1 MASQEFTTVDC
12 TKNMSSSGKS
22 MQDETVIFLNL
33 DKLVHISSSR
43 LFMLEQNIS
52 AYLANLLQLKPNQV
66 NAAIKLLD
74 EGNTIPFIARYRK
87 EATGEMKDE
96 QLRDLADKLTYTRN
110 LIKRQNEIKNSI
122 EEQGKMTPE
131 LSFAID
137 NVEKLQELEDI
148 YLPYK
153 QKKRTRAMIAKEKGL
168 EPLANIILAQQI
180 NTEKLKEIAKDYLN
194 EEISSIDEA
203 ISGALDIIAEIIS
216 DNADIRAKLRKHLWQ
231 IATLNI
237 TRNAEK
243 DSEEA
248 FLMYDN
254 YTEPIRQ
261 LPSHRILAINRG
273 ENKDILK
280 VKLVSD
286 VEKDIHIISKFIIK
300 ANSTLTDIILTA
312 ITDAYKRLI
321 FPALEREIR
330 NLLTENAEKQA
341 IHVFG
346 SNLKQ
351 LLLQAPLAGHTV
363 MGLDPGYRTGCKLAI
378 VDATGQ
384 VLDHG
389 VLYITMSEEK
399 KSASATKVLHYI
411 QKYNVD
417 LISIGNGTASYETE
431 EFVANLIH
439 ENHLNIHYLITNE
452 AGASVYSAS
461 KLAIEEL
468 PDYDVTIRGAI
479 SIARRI
485 QDPLAEL
492 VKIEP
497 KAIGVGQYQH
507 DVNQKELANTLDA
520 VIESAVNHVG
530 VELNTASAALL
541 KHIAGI
547 NATIAKNIIKY
558 REENGVFSSRKELL
572 KVSRLG
578 PAAFTQCA
586 GFLRISGAKSPL
598 DNTPVHPESYSLAE
612 KILAELGFSLKDLA
626 DKNQLEI
633 LKAKVKLV
641 QIEQLAQKLN
651 AGIPT
656 VKDILDALVKPGRDP
671 REDLPAPL
679 TRQNIIKL
687 EDIKVGT
694 IMRGTVRNI
703 TDFGVFVDIGIKTAG
718 LIHISELST
727 KRIKHPLDV
736 VSVGDNLDVL
746 VISVDAKRN
755 RIGLS
760 LKQVAK
766 EKAHVIA

>member
-1 MASQEFTTVDC
+1 
-12 TKNMSSSGKS
+12 
-22 MQDETVIFLNL
+22 
-33 DKLVHISSSR
+33 
-43 LFMLEQNIS
+43 MLEQNIT
-52 AYLANLLQLKPNQV
+52 AYLANLLKLKTSQI
-66 NAAIKLLD
+66 NAAIKLID

-87 EATGEMKDE
+87 EATGDMKDE
-96 QLRDLADKLTYTRN
+96 QLRDLNDKLIYVRN

-131 LSFAID
+131 LSLAID
-137 NVEKLQELEDI
+137 KVEKLQELEDI

-168 EPLANIILAQQI
+168 EPLAQFILKQEDSS
-180 NTEKLKEIAKDYLN
+180 EKLEDIALKYLN
-194 EEISSIDEA
+194 DEVTSSDEA
-203 ISGALDIIAEIIS
+203 LAGASDIIAETIS
-216 DNADIRAKLRKHLWQ
+216 DSADIRAKLRQHLWQ
-231 IATLNI
+231 TSSLSI
-237 TRNAEK
+237 TRDKEA
-243 DSEEA
+243 DSDEA
-248 FLMYDN
+248 FLMYED
-254 YTEPIRQ
+254 YTEPIKH

-273 ENKDILK
+273 ESKDILK
-280 VKLVSD
+280 VKLISD
-286 VEKDIHIISKFIIK
+286 IDKDISIITKFILK
-300 ANSTLTDIILTA
+300 QNSPYKEFLTNAII
-312 ITDAYKRLI
+312 DAYKRLI

-330 NLLTENAEKQA
+330 NQLTETAQTQA
-341 IHVFG
+341 IHVFA

-351 LLLQAPLAGHTV
+351 LLLQAPLAGYTV
-363 MGLDPGYRTGCKLAI
+363 MGLDPGYRTGCKMAI

-389 VLYITMSEEK
+389 VLYITMNDDAK
-399 KSASATKVLHYI
+399 AKSAQKLLDYI
-411 QKYNVD
+411 QKYQVN

-431 EFVANLIH
+431 EFVANLINEH
-439 ENHLNIHYLITNE
+439 KLPVHYLITNE

-461 KLAIEEL
+461 KLAVEEL
-468 PDYDVTIRGAI
+468 PEYDVTIRGAI

-520 VIESAVNHVG
+520 VIEAAVNHVG

-547 NATIAKNIIKY
+547 NATVAKNIIKY
-558 REENGVFSSRKELL
+558 RDEHGIFASRKELL

-578 PAAFTQCA
+578 PTAYTQCA
-586 GFLRISGAKSPL
+586 GFLRINGATCPL
-598 DNTPVHPESYSLAE
+598 DNTPVHPESYPLAE
-612 KILAELGFSLKDLA
+612 QILAELGFSLEDLA
-626 DKNQLEI
+626 DKNKLDL
-633 LKAKVKLV
+633 LKAKIKLV
-641 QIEQLAQKLN
+641 DIDILATKLN
-651 AGIPT
+651 AGVFT
-656 VKDILDALVKPGRDP
+656 VKDILDALTKPGRDP

-718 LIHISELST
+718 LIHISELSN
-727 KRIKHPLDV
+727 KHVKHPLDV
-736 VSVGDNLDVL
+736 VSVGDILNVL

-760 LKQVAK
+760 LKQVTK
-766 EKAHVIA
+766 ENNNVLA

>member
-1 MASQEFTTVDC
+1 
-12 TKNMSSSGKS
+12 
-22 MQDETVIFLNL
+22 
-33 DKLVHISSSR
+33 
-43 LFMLEQNIS
+43 MLEQNIT
-52 AYLANLLQLKPNQV
+52 AYLANLLKLKTSQI
-66 NAAIKLLD
+66 NAAIKLID

-87 EATGEMKDE
+87 EATGDMKDE
-96 QLRDLADKLTYTRN
+96 QLRDLNNKLIYVRN

-131 LSFAID
+131 LSLAID
-137 NVEKLQELEDI
+137 KVEKLQELEDI

-168 EPLANIILAQQI
+168 EPLAQFILKQEDSS
-180 NTEKLKEIAKDYLN
+180 EKLEDIALKYLN
-194 EEISSIDEA
+194 DEVTSSDEA
-203 ISGALDIIAEIIS
+203 LAGASDIIAETIS
-216 DNADIRAKLRKHLWQ
+216 DSADIRAKLRQHLWQ
-231 IATLNI
+231 TSSLNI
-237 TRNAEK
+237 TRDKEA
-243 DSEEA
+243 DSDEA
-248 FLMYDN
+248 FLMYED
-254 YTEPIRQ
+254 YTEPIKH

-273 ENKDILK
+273 ESKDILK
-280 VKLVSD
+280 VKLISD
-286 VEKDIHIISKFIIK
+286 IDKDIAIITKFILK
-300 ANSTLTDIILTA
+300 QNSPYKEFLTNAII
-312 ITDAYKRLI
+312 DAYKRLI

-330 NLLTENAEKQA
+330 NQLTETAQTQA
-341 IHVFG
+341 IHVFA

-351 LLLQAPLAGHTV
+351 LLLQAPLAGYTV
-363 MGLDPGYRTGCKLAI
+363 MGLDPGYRTGCKMAI

-389 VLYITMSEEK
+389 VLYITMSDDAK
-399 KSASATKVLHYI
+399 AKSAQKLLDYI
-411 QKYNVD
+411 QKYKVN

-431 EFVANLIH
+431 EFVANLINEH
-439 ENHLNIHYLITNE
+439 KLPVHYLITNE

-461 KLAIEEL
+461 KLAVEEL
-468 PDYDVTIRGAI
+468 PEYDVTIRGAI

-520 VIESAVNHVG
+520 VIEAAVNHVG

-547 NATIAKNIIKY
+547 NATVAKNIIKY
-558 REENGVFSSRKELL
+558 RDEHGIFASRKELL

-578 PAAFTQCA
+578 PTAYTQCA
-586 GFLRISGAKSPL
+586 GFLRINGATCPL
-598 DNTPVHPESYSLAE
+598 DNTPVHPESYPLAE
-612 KILAELGFSLKDLA
+612 QILAELGFSLEDLA
-626 DKNQLEI
+626 DKNKLDL
-633 LKAKVKLV
+633 LKSKIKLV
-641 QIEQLAQKLN
+641 DIDKLATKLN
-651 AGIPT
+651 AGVFT
-656 VKDILDALVKPGRDP
+656 VKDILDALTKPGRDP

-718 LIHISELST
+718 LIHISELSN
-727 KRIKHPLDV
+727 KHVKHPLDV
-736 VSVGDNLDVL
+736 VSVGDILNVL

-760 LKQVAK
+760 LKQVTK
-766 EKAHVIA
+766 ENNNVLA

>member
-1 MASQEFTTVDC
+1 
-12 TKNMSSSGKS
+12 
-22 MQDETVIFLNL
+22 
-33 DKLVHISSSR
+33 
-43 LFMLEQNIS
+43 MLEQNIT
-52 AYLANLLQLKPNQV
+52 AYLANLLKLKTSQI
-66 NAAIKLLD
+66 NAAIKLID

-87 EATGEMKDE
+87 EATGDMKDE
-96 QLRDLADKLTYTRN
+96 QLRDLNDKLIYVRN

-131 LSFAID
+131 LSLAID
-137 NVEKLQELEDI
+137 KVEKLQELEDI

-153 QKKRTRAMIAKEKGL
+153 QKKRTHAMIAKEKGL
-168 EPLANIILAQQI
+168 EPLAQFILKQEDSS
-180 NTEKLKEIAKDYLN
+180 EKLEDIALKYLN
-194 EEISSIDEA
+194 DEVTSSDEA
-203 ISGALDIIAEIIS
+203 LAGASDIIAETIS
-216 DNADIRAKLRKHLWQ
+216 DSADIRAKLRQHLWQ
-231 IATLNI
+231 TSSLSI
-237 TRNAEK
+237 TRDKEA
-243 DSEEA
+243 DSDEA
-248 FLMYDN
+248 FLMYED
-254 YTEPIRQ
+254 YTEPIKH

-273 ENKDILK
+273 ESKDILK
-280 VKLVSD
+280 VKLISD
-286 VEKDIHIISKFIIK
+286 IDKDIAIITKFILK
-300 ANSTLTDIILTA
+300 QNSPYKEFLTNAII
-312 ITDAYKRLI
+312 DAYKRLI

-330 NLLTENAEKQA
+330 NQLTETAQTQA
-341 IHVFG
+341 IHVFA

-351 LLLQAPLAGHTV
+351 LLLQAPLAGYTV
-363 MGLDPGYRTGCKLAI
+363 MGLDPGYRTGCKMAI

-389 VLYITMSEEK
+389 VLYITMSDDAK
-399 KSASATKVLHYI
+399 AKSAQKLLYYI
-411 QKYNVD
+411 QKYQVN

-431 EFVANLIH
+431 EFVANLINEH
-439 ENHLNIHYLITNE
+439 KLPVHYLITNE

-461 KLAIEEL
+461 KLAVEEL
-468 PDYDVTIRGAI
+468 PEYDVTIRGAI

-520 VIESAVNHVG
+520 VIEAAVNHVG

-547 NATIAKNIIKY
+547 NATVAKNIIKY
-558 REENGVFSSRKELL
+558 RDEHGIFTSRKELL

-578 PAAFTQCA
+578 PTAYTQCA
-586 GFLRISGAKSPL
+586 GFLRINGATCPL
-598 DNTPVHPESYSLAE
+598 DNTPVHPESYPLAE
-612 KILAELGFSLKDLA
+612 QILAELGFSLEDLT
-626 DKNQLEI
+626 DKNKLDL
-633 LKAKVKLV
+633 LKAKIKLV
-641 QIEQLAQKLN
+641 DIDKLATKLN
-651 AGIPT
+651 AGVFT
-656 VKDILDALVKPGRDP
+656 VKDILDALTKPGRDP

-718 LIHISELST
+718 LIHISELSN
-727 KRIKHPLDV
+727 KHVKHPLDV
-736 VSVGDNLDVL
+736 VSVGDILNVL

-760 LKQVAK
+760 LKQVTK
-766 EKAHVIA
+766 ENNNVLA

>member
-1 MASQEFTTVDC
+1 
-12 TKNMSSSGKS
+12 
-22 MQDETVIFLNL
+22 
-33 DKLVHISSSR
+33 
-43 LFMLEQNIS
+43 MLEQNIT
-52 AYLANLLQLKPNQV
+52 AYLANLLKLKTSQI
-66 NAAIKLLD
+66 NAAIKLID

-87 EATGEMKDE
+87 EATGDMKDE
-96 QLRDLADKLTYTRN
+96 QLRDLNDKLIYVRN
-110 LIKRQNEIKNSI
+110 LIKRQNEIKNNI

-131 LSFAID
+131 LSLAID
-137 NVEKLQELEDI
+137 KVEKLQELEDI

-168 EPLANIILAQQI
+168 EPLAQFILKQEDSS
-180 NTEKLKEIAKDYLN
+180 EKLEDIALKYLN
-194 EEISSIDEA
+194 DEVTSSDEA
-203 ISGALDIIAEIIS
+203 LAGASDIIAETIS
-216 DNADIRAKLRKHLWQ
+216 DSADIRAKLRQHLWQ
-231 IATLNI
+231 TSSLSI
-237 TRNAEK
+237 TRDKEA
-243 DSEEA
+243 DSDEA
-248 FLMYDN
+248 FLMYED
-254 YTEPIRQ
+254 YTEPIKH

-273 ENKDILK
+273 ESKDILK
-280 VKLVSD
+280 VKLISD
-286 VEKDIHIISKFIIK
+286 IDKDIAIITKFILK
-300 ANSTLTDIILTA
+300 QNSPYKEFLTNAII
-312 ITDAYKRLI
+312 DAYKRLI

-330 NLLTENAEKQA
+330 NQLTETAQTQA
-341 IHVFG
+341 IHVFA

-351 LLLQAPLAGHTV
+351 LLLQAPLAGYTV
-363 MGLDPGYRTGCKLAI
+363 MGLDPGYRTGCKMAI

-389 VLYITMSEEK
+389 VLYITMSDYTK
-399 KSASATKVLHYI
+399 AKSAQKLLDYI
-411 QKYNVD
+411 QKYQVN

-431 EFVANLIH
+431 EFVANLINEH
-439 ENHLNIHYLITNE
+439 KLPVHYLITNE

-461 KLAIEEL
+461 KLAVEEL
-468 PDYDVTIRGAI
+468 PEYDVTIRGAI

-520 VIESAVNHVG
+520 VIEAAVNHVG

-547 NATIAKNIIKY
+547 NATVAKNIIKY
-558 REENGVFSSRKELL
+558 RDEHGIFASRKELL

-578 PAAFTQCA
+578 PTAYTQCA
-586 GFLRISGAKSPL
+586 GFLRINGATCPL
-598 DNTPVHPESYSLAE
+598 DNTPVHPESYPLAE
-612 KILAELGFSLKDLA
+612 QILAELGFSLEDLA
-626 DKNQLEI
+626 DKNKLDL
-633 LKAKVKLV
+633 LKAKIKL
-641 QIEQLAQKLN
+641 IDIDKLATKLN
-651 AGIPT
+651 AGVFT
-656 VKDILDALVKPGRDP
+656 VKDILDALTKPGRDP

-718 LIHISELST
+718 LIHISELSN
-727 KRIKHPLDV
+727 KHVKHPLDV
-736 VSVGDNLDVL
+736 VSVGDILNVL

-760 LKQVAK
+760 LKQVTK
-766 EKAHVIA
+766 ENNNVLA

>member
-1 MASQEFTTVDC
+1 
-12 TKNMSSSGKS
+12 
-22 MQDETVIFLNL
+22 
-33 DKLVHISSSR
+33 
-43 LFMLEQNIS
+43 MLEQNIT
-52 AYLANLLQLKPNQV
+52 AYLANLLKLKTSQI
-66 NAAIKLLD
+66 NAAIKLID

-87 EATGEMKDE
+87 EATGDMKDE
-96 QLRDLADKLTYTRN
+96 QLRDLNDKLIYVRN

-131 LSFAID
+131 LSLAID
-137 NVEKLQELEDI
+137 KVEKLQELEDI

-153 QKKRTRAMIAKEKGL
+153 QKKRTRAMIAKKKGL
-168 EPLANIILAQQI
+168 EPLAQFILKQED
-180 NTEKLKEIAKDYLN
+180 NSEKLEDIALKYLN
-194 EEISSIDEA
+194 DEVTSSDEA
-203 ISGALDIIAEIIS
+203 LAGASDIIAETIS
-216 DNADIRAKLRKHLWQ
+216 DSADIRAKLRQHLWQ
-231 IATLNI
+231 TSSLSI
-237 TRNAEK
+237 TRDKEA
-243 DSEEA
+243 DSDEA
-248 FLMYDN
+248 FLMYED
-254 YTEPIRQ
+254 YTEPIKH

-273 ENKDILK
+273 ESKDILK
-280 VKLVSD
+280 VKLISD
-286 VEKDIHIISKFIIK
+286 IDKDIAIITKFILK
-300 ANSTLTDIILTA
+300 QNSPYKEFLTNAII
-312 ITDAYKRLI
+312 DAYKRLI

-330 NLLTENAEKQA
+330 NQLTETAQTQA
-341 IHVFG
+341 IHVFA

-351 LLLQAPLAGHTV
+351 LLLQAPLAGYTV
-363 MGLDPGYRTGCKLAI
+363 MGLDPGYRTGCKMAI

-389 VLYITMSEEK
+389 VLYITMSDDAK
-399 KSASATKVLHYI
+399 AKSAQKLLDYI
-411 QKYNVD
+411 QKYQVN

-431 EFVANLIH
+431 EFVANLINEH
-439 ENHLNIHYLITNE
+439 KLPVHYLITNE

-461 KLAIEEL
+461 KLAVEEL
-468 PDYDVTIRGAI
+468 PEYDVTIRGAI

-520 VIESAVNHVG
+520 VIEAAVNHVG

-547 NATIAKNIIKY
+547 NATVAKNIIKY
-558 REENGVFSSRKELL
+558 RDEHGIFASRKELL

-578 PAAFTQCA
+578 PTAYTQCA
-586 GFLRISGAKSPL
+586 GFLRINGATCPL
-598 DNTPVHPESYSLAE
+598 DNTPVHPESYPLAE
-612 KILAELGFSLKDLA
+612 QILAELGFSLEDLA
-626 DKNQLEI
+626 DKNKLDL
-633 LKAKVKLV
+633 LKSKIKLV
-641 QIEQLAQKLN
+641 DIDKLATKLN
-651 AGIPT
+651 AGVFT
-656 VKDILDALVKPGRDP
+656 VKDILDALTKPGRDP

-718 LIHISELST
+718 LIHISELSN
-727 KRIKHPLDV
+727 KHVKHPLDV
-736 VSVGDNLDVL
+736 VSVGDILNVL

-760 LKQVAK
+760 LKQVTK
-766 EKAHVIA
+766 ENNNVLA

>member
-1 MASQEFTTVDC
+1 
-12 TKNMSSSGKS
+12 
-22 MQDETVIFLNL
+22 
-33 DKLVHISSSR
+33 
-43 LFMLEQNIS
+43 MLEQNIT
-52 AYLANLLQLKPNQV
+52 AYLANLLKLKTSQI
-66 NAAIKLLD
+66 NAAIKLID

-87 EATGEMKDE
+87 EATGDMKDE
-96 QLRDLADKLTYTRN
+96 QLRDLNDKLIYVRN

-131 LSFAID
+131 LSLAID
-137 NVEKLQELEDI
+137 KVEKLQELEDI

-168 EPLANIILAQQI
+168 EPLAQFILKQEDSS
-180 NTEKLKEIAKDYLN
+180 EKLEDITLKYLN
-194 EEISSIDEA
+194 DEVTSSDEA
-203 ISGALDIIAEIIS
+203 LAGASDIIAETIS
-216 DNADIRAKLRKHLWQ
+216 DSADIRAKLRQHLWQ
-231 IATLNI
+231 TSSLSI
-237 TRNAEK
+237 TRDKEA
-243 DSEEA
+243 DSDEA
-248 FLMYDN
+248 FLMYED
-254 YTEPIRQ
+254 YTEPIKH

-273 ENKDILK
+273 ESKDILK
-280 VKLVSD
+280 VKLISD
-286 VEKDIHIISKFIIK
+286 IDKDIAIITKFILK
-300 ANSTLTDIILTA
+300 QNNPYKEFLTNAII
-312 ITDAYKRLI
+312 DAYKRLI

-330 NLLTENAEKQA
+330 NQLTETAQTQA
-341 IHVFG
+341 IHVFA

-351 LLLQAPLAGHTV
+351 LLLQAPLAGYTV
-363 MGLDPGYRTGCKLAI
+363 MGLDPGYRTGCKMAI

-389 VLYITMSEEK
+389 VLYITMSDDAK
-399 KSASATKVLHYI
+399 AKSAQKLLDYI
-411 QKYNVD
+411 QKYQVN

-431 EFVANLIH
+431 EFVANLINEH
-439 ENHLNIHYLITNE
+439 KLPVHYLITNE

-461 KLAIEEL
+461 KLAVEEL
-468 PDYDVTIRGAI
+468 PEYDVTIRGAI

-520 VIESAVNHVG
+520 VIEAAVNHVG

-547 NATIAKNIIKY
+547 NATVAKNIIKY
-558 REENGVFSSRKELL
+558 RDEHGIFASRKELL

-578 PAAFTQCA
+578 PTAYTQCA
-586 GFLRISGAKSPL
+586 GFLRINGATCPL
-598 DNTPVHPESYSLAE
+598 DNTPVHPESYPLAE
-612 KILAELGFSLKDLA
+612 QILAELGFSLEDLA
-626 DKNQLEI
+626 DKNKLDL
-633 LKAKVKLV
+633 LKAKIKLV
-641 QIEQLAQKLN
+641 DIDKLATKLN
-651 AGIPT
+651 AGVFT
-656 VKDILDALVKPGRDP
+656 VKDILDALTKPGRDP

-718 LIHISELST
+718 LIHISELSN
-727 KRIKHPLDV
+727 KHVKHPLDV
-736 VSVGDNLDVL
+736 VSVGDILNVL

-760 LKQVAK
+760 LKQVTK
-766 EKAHVIA
+766 ENNNVLA

>member
-1 MASQEFTTVDC
+1 
-12 TKNMSSSGKS
+12 
-22 MQDETVIFLNL
+22 
-33 DKLVHISSSR
+33 
-43 LFMLEQNIS
+43 MLEQNIT
-52 AYLANLLQLKPNQV
+52 AYLANLLKLKTSQI
-66 NAAIKLLD
+66 NAAIKLID

-87 EATGEMKDE
+87 EATGDMKDE
-96 QLRDLADKLTYTRN
+96 YLRDLNDKLIYVRN

-131 LSFAID
+131 LSLAID
-137 NVEKLQELEDI
+137 KVEKLQELEDI

-168 EPLANIILAQQI
+168 EPLAQFILKQEDSS
-180 NTEKLKEIAKDYLN
+180 EKLEDIALKYLN
-194 EEISSIDEA
+194 DEVTSSDEA
-203 ISGALDIIAEIIS
+203 LAGASDIIAETIS
-216 DNADIRAKLRKHLWQ
+216 DSADIRAKLRQHLWQ
-231 IATLNI
+231 TSSLSI
-237 TRNAEK
+237 TRDKEA
-243 DSEEA
+243 DSDEA
-248 FLMYDN
+248 FLMYED
-254 YTEPIRQ
+254 YTEPIKH

-273 ENKDILK
+273 ESKDILK
-280 VKLVSD
+280 VKLISD
-286 VEKDIHIISKFIIK
+286 IDKDIAIITKFILK
-300 ANSTLTDIILTA
+300 QNSPYKEFLTNAII
-312 ITDAYKRLI
+312 DAYKRLI

-330 NLLTENAEKQA
+330 NQLTETAQTQA
-341 IHVFG
+341 IHVFS

-351 LLLQAPLAGHTV
+351 LLLQAPLAGYTV
-363 MGLDPGYRTGCKLAI
+363 MGLDPGYRTGCKMAI

-389 VLYITMSEEK
+389 VLYITMSDDAK
-399 KSASATKVLHYI
+399 AKSAQKLLDYI
-411 QKYNVD
+411 QKYQVN

-431 EFVANLIH
+431 EFVANLINEH
-439 ENHLNIHYLITNE
+439 KLPVHYLITNE

-461 KLAIEEL
+461 KLAVEEL
-468 PDYDVTIRGAI
+468 PEYDVTIRGAI

-520 VIESAVNHVG
+520 VIEAAVNHVG

-547 NATIAKNIIKY
+547 NATVAKNIIKY
-558 REENGVFSSRKELL
+558 RDEHGIFASRKELL

-578 PAAFTQCA
+578 PTAYTQCA
-586 GFLRISGAKSPL
+586 GFLRINGATCPL
-598 DNTPVHPESYSLAE
+598 DNTPVHPESYPLAE
-612 KILAELGFSLKDLA
+612 QILAELGFSLEDLA
-626 DKNQLEI
+626 DKNKLDL
-633 LKAKVKLV
+633 LKSKIKLV
-641 QIEQLAQKLN
+641 DIDKLATKLN
-651 AGIPT
+651 AGVFT
-656 VKDILDALVKPGRDP
+656 VKDILDALTKPGRDP

-718 LIHISELST
+718 LIHISELSN
-727 KRIKHPLDV
+727 KHVKHPLDV
-736 VSVGDNLDVL
+736 VSVGDILNVL

-760 LKQVAK
+760 LKQVTK
-766 EKAHVIA
+766 ENNNVLA

>member
-1 MASQEFTTVDC
+1 
-12 TKNMSSSGKS
+12 
-22 MQDETVIFLNL
+22 
-33 DKLVHISSSR
+33 
-43 LFMLEQNIS
+43 MLEQNIT
-52 AYLANLLQLKPNQV
+52 AYLANLLKLKTSQI
-66 NAAIKLLD
+66 NAAIKLID

-87 EATGEMKDE
+87 EATGDMKDE
-96 QLRDLADKLTYTRN
+96 QLRDLNDKLIYVRN

-131 LSFAID
+131 LSLAID
-137 NVEKLQELEDI
+137 KVEKLQELEDI

-168 EPLANIILAQQI
+168 EPLAQFILKQE
-180 NTEKLKEIAKDYLN
+180 NSSEKLEDIALKYLN
-194 EEISSIDEA
+194 DEVTSSDEA
-203 ISGALDIIAEIIS
+203 LAGASDIIAETIS
-216 DNADIRAKLRKHLWQ
+216 DSADIRAKLRQHLWQ
-231 IATLNI
+231 TSSLSI
-237 TRNAEK
+237 TRDKEA
-243 DSEEA
+243 DSDEA
-248 FLMYDN
+248 FLMYED
-254 YTEPIRQ
+254 YTEPIKH

-273 ENKDILK
+273 ESKDILK
-280 VKLVSD
+280 VKLISD
-286 VEKDIHIISKFIIK
+286 IDKDIAIITKFILK
-300 ANSTLTDIILTA
+300 QNNPYKEFLTNAII
-312 ITDAYKRLI
+312 DAYKRLI

-330 NLLTENAEKQA
+330 NQLTETAQTQA
-341 IHVFG
+341 IHVFA

-351 LLLQAPLAGHTV
+351 LLLQAPLAGYTV
-363 MGLDPGYRTGCKLAI
+363 MGLDPGYRTGCKMAI

-389 VLYITMSEEK
+389 VLYITMSDDAK
-399 KSASATKVLHYI
+399 AKSAQKLLDYI
-411 QKYNVD
+411 QKYKVN

-431 EFVANLIH
+431 EFVANLINEH
-439 ENHLNIHYLITNE
+439 KLPVHYLITNE

-461 KLAIEEL
+461 KLAVEEL
-468 PDYDVTIRGAI
+468 PEYDVTIRGAI

-520 VIESAVNHVG
+520 VIEAAVNHVG

-547 NATIAKNIIKY
+547 NATVAKNIIKY
-558 REENGVFSSRKELL
+558 RDEHGIFASRKELL

-578 PAAFTQCA
+578 PTAYTQCA
-586 GFLRISGAKSPL
+586 GFLRINGATCPL
-598 DNTPVHPESYSLAE
+598 DNTPVHPESYPLAE
-612 KILAELGFSLKDLA
+612 QILAELGFYLEDLA
-626 DKNQLEI
+626 DKNKLDL
-633 LKAKVKLV
+633 LKAKIKLV
-641 QIEQLAQKLN
+641 DIDKLATKLN
-651 AGIPT
+651 AGVFT
-656 VKDILDALVKPGRDP
+656 VKDILDALTKPGRDP

-718 LIHISELST
+718 FIHISELSN
-727 KRIKHPLDV
+727 KHVKHPLDV
-736 VSVGDNLDVL
+736 VSVGDILNVL

-760 LKQVAK
+760 LKQVTK
-766 EKAHVIA
+766 ENNNVLA

>member
-1 MASQEFTTVDC
+1 
-12 TKNMSSSGKS
+12 
-22 MQDETVIFLNL
+22 
-33 DKLVHISSSR
+33 
-43 LFMLEQNIS
+43 MLEQNIT
-52 AYLANLLQLKPNQV
+52 AYLANLLKLKTSQI
-66 NAAIKLLD
+66 NAAIKLID

-87 EATGEMKDE
+87 EATGDMKDE
-96 QLRDLADKLTYTRN
+96 QLRDLNDKLIYVRN

-131 LSFAID
+131 LSLAID
-137 NVEKLQELEDI
+137 KVEKLQELEDI

-168 EPLANIILAQQI
+168 EPLAQFILNQED
-180 NTEKLKEIAKDYLN
+180 NSEKLEDIALKYLN
-194 EEISSIDEA
+194 DEVTSSDEA
-203 ISGALDIIAEIIS
+203 LAGASDIIAETIS
-216 DNADIRAKLRKHLWQ
+216 DSADIRAKLRQHLWQ
-231 IATLNI
+231 TSSLSI
-237 TRNAEK
+237 TRDKEA
-243 DSEEA
+243 DSDEA
-248 FLMYDN
+248 FLMYED
-254 YTEPIRQ
+254 YTEPIKH

-273 ENKDILK
+273 ESKDILK
-280 VKLVSD
+280 VKLISD
-286 VEKDIHIISKFIIK
+286 IDKDIAIITKFILK
-300 ANSTLTDIILTA
+300 QNSPYKEFLTNAII
-312 ITDAYKRLI
+312 DAYKRLI

-330 NLLTENAEKQA
+330 NQLTETAQTQA
-341 IHVFG
+341 IHVFA

-351 LLLQAPLAGHTV
+351 LLLQAPLAGYTV
-363 MGLDPGYRTGCKLAI
+363 MGLDPGYRTGCKMAI

-389 VLYITMSEEK
+389 VLYITMSDYTK
-399 KSASATKVLHYI
+399 AKSAQKLLYYI
-411 QKYNVD
+411 QKYQVN

-431 EFVANLIH
+431 EFVANLINEH
-439 ENHLNIHYLITNE
+439 KLPVHYLITNE

-461 KLAIEEL
+461 KLAVEEL
-468 PDYDVTIRGAI
+468 PEYDVTIRGAI

-520 VIESAVNHVG
+520 VIEAAVNHVG

-547 NATIAKNIIKY
+547 NATVAKNIIKY
-558 REENGVFSSRKELL
+558 RDEHGIFSSRKELL

-578 PAAFTQCA
+578 PTAYTQCA
-586 GFLRISGAKSPL
+586 GFLRINGATCPL
-598 DNTPVHPESYSLAE
+598 DNTPVHPESYPLAE
-612 KILAELGFSLKDLA
+612 QILAELGFSLEDLA
-626 DKNQLEI
+626 DKNKLDL
-633 LKAKVKLV
+633 LKAKIKLV
-641 QIEQLAQKLN
+641 DIDKLATKLN
-651 AGIPT
+651 AGVFT
-656 VKDILDALVKPGRDP
+656 VKDILDALTKPGRDP

-718 LIHISELST
+718 LIHISELSN
-727 KRIKHPLDV
+727 KHVKHPLDV
-736 VSVGDNLDVL
+736 VSVGDILNVL

-760 LKQVAK
+760 LKQVTK
-766 EKAHVIA
+766 ENNNVLA

>member
-1 MASQEFTTVDC
+1 
-12 TKNMSSSGKS
+12 
-22 MQDETVIFLNL
+22 
-33 DKLVHISSSR
+33 
-43 LFMLEQNIS
+43 MLEQNIT
-52 AYLANLLQLKPNQV
+52 AYLANLLKLKTSQI
-66 NAAIKLLD
+66 NAAIKLID

-87 EATGEMKDE
+87 EATGDMKDE
-96 QLRDLADKLTYTRN
+96 QLRDLNDKLIYVRN

-131 LSFAID
+131 LSLAID
-137 NVEKLQELEDI
+137 KVEKLQELEDI

-168 EPLANIILAQQI
+168 EPLAQFILKQEDSS
-180 NTEKLKEIAKDYLN
+180 EKLEDIALKYLN
-194 EEISSIDEA
+194 DEVTSSDEA
-203 ISGALDIIAEIIS
+203 LAGASDIIAETIS
-216 DNADIRAKLRKHLWQ
+216 DSADIRAKLRQHLWQ
-231 IATLNI
+231 TSSLSI
-237 TRNAEK
+237 TRDKEA
-243 DSEEA
+243 DSDEA
-248 FLMYDN
+248 FLMYED
-254 YTEPIRQ
+254 YTEPIKH

-273 ENKDILK
+273 ESKDILK
-280 VKLVSD
+280 VKLISD
-286 VEKDIHIISKFIIK
+286 IDKDIAIITKFILK
-300 ANSTLTDIILTA
+300 QNSPYKEFLTNAII
-312 ITDAYKRLI
+312 DAYKRLI
-321 FPALEREIR
+321 FPALEREFR
-330 NLLTENAEKQA
+330 NQLTETAQTQA
-341 IHVFG
+341 IHVFA

-351 LLLQAPLAGHTV
+351 LLLQAPLAGYTV
-363 MGLDPGYRTGCKLAI
+363 MGLDPGYRTGCKMAI

-389 VLYITMSEEK
+389 VLYITMSDDAK
-399 KSASATKVLHYI
+399 AKSAQKLLYYI
-411 QKYNVD
+411 QKYQVN

-431 EFVANLIH
+431 EFVANLINEH
-439 ENHLNIHYLITNE
+439 KLPVHYLITNE

-461 KLAIEEL
+461 KLAVEEL
-468 PDYDVTIRGAI
+468 PEYDVTIRGAI

-520 VIESAVNHVG
+520 VIEAAVNHVG

-547 NATIAKNIIKY
+547 NATVAKNIIKY
-558 REENGVFSSRKELL
+558 RDEHGIFASRKELL

-578 PAAFTQCA
+578 PTAYTQCA
-586 GFLRISGAKSPL
+586 GFLRINGATCPL
-598 DNTPVHPESYSLAE
+598 DNTPVHPESYPLAE
-612 KILAELGFSLKDLA
+612 QILAELGFSLEDLA
-626 DKNQLEI
+626 DKNKDKNKLDL
-633 LKAKVKLV
+633 LKAKIKLV
-641 QIEQLAQKLN
+641 DIDKLATKLN
-651 AGIPT
+651 AGVFT
-656 VKDILDALVKPGRDP
+656 VKDILDALTKPGRDP

-718 LIHISELST
+718 LIHISELSN
-727 KRIKHPLDV
+727 KHVKHPLDV
-736 VSVGDNLDVL
+736 VSVGDILNVL

-760 LKQVAK
+760 LKQVTK
-766 EKAHVIA
+766 ENNNVLA

>member
-1 MASQEFTTVDC
+1 
-12 TKNMSSSGKS
+12 
-22 MQDETVIFLNL
+22 
-33 DKLVHISSSR
+33 
-43 LFMLEQNIS
+43 MLEQNIT
-52 AYLANLLQLKPNQV
+52 AYLANLLKLKTSQI
-66 NAAIKLLD
+66 NAAIKLID

-87 EATGEMKDE
+87 EATGDMKDE
-96 QLRDLADKLTYTRN
+96 QLRDLNDKLIYVRN
-110 LIKRQNEIKNSI
+110 LIKRQNEIKNNI

-131 LSFAID
+131 LSLAID
-137 NVEKLQELEDI
+137 KVEKLQELEDI

-168 EPLANIILAQQI
+168 EPLAQFILKQEDSS
-180 NTEKLKEIAKDYLN
+180 EKLEDIALKYLN
-194 EEISSIDEA
+194 DEVTSSDEA
-203 ISGALDIIAEIIS
+203 LAGASDIIAETIS
-216 DNADIRAKLRKHLWQ
+216 DSADIRAKLRQHLWQ
-231 IATLNI
+231 TSSLSI
-237 TRNAEK
+237 TRDKEA
-243 DSEEA
+243 DSDEA
-248 FLMYDN
+248 FLMYED
-254 YTEPIRQ
+254 YTEPIKH

-273 ENKDILK
+273 ESKDILK
-280 VKLVSD
+280 VKLISD
-286 VEKDIHIISKFIIK
+286 IDKDIAIITKFILK
-300 ANSTLTDIILTA
+300 QNSPYKEFLTNAII
-312 ITDAYKRLI
+312 DAYKRLI

-330 NLLTENAEKQA
+330 NQLTETAQTQA
-341 IHVFG
+341 IHVFA

-351 LLLQAPLAGHTV
+351 LLLQAPLAGYTV
-363 MGLDPGYRTGCKLAI
+363 MGLDPGYRTGCKMAI

-384 VLDHG
+384 VLEHG
-389 VLYITMSEEK
+389 VLYITMSDDAK
-399 KSASATKVLHYI
+399 AKSAQKLLDYI
-411 QKYNVD
+411 QKYQVN

-431 EFVANLIH
+431 EFVANLINEH
-439 ENHLNIHYLITNE
+439 KLPVHYLITNE

-461 KLAIEEL
+461 KLAVEEL
-468 PDYDVTIRGAI
+468 PEYDVTIRGAI

-520 VIESAVNHVG
+520 VIEAAVNHVG

-547 NATIAKNIIKY
+547 NATVAKNIIKY
-558 REENGVFSSRKELL
+558 RDEHGIFASRKELL

-578 PAAFTQCA
+578 PTAYTQCA
-586 GFLRISGAKSPL
+586 GFLRINGATCPL

-612 KILAELGFSLKDLA
+612 QILAELGFSLEDLT
-626 DKNQLEI
+626 DKNKLNL
-633 LKAKVKLV
+633 LKAKIKLV
-641 QIEQLAQKLN
+641 DIDKLATKLN
-651 AGIPT
+651 AGVFT
-656 VKDILDALVKPGRDP
+656 VKDILDALTKPGRDP

-718 LIHISELST
+718 LIHISELSN
-727 KRIKHPLDV
+727 KHVKHPLDV
-736 VSVGDNLDVL
+736 VSVGDILNVL

-760 LKQVAK
+760 LKQVTK
-766 EKAHVIA
+766 ENNNVLA

>member
-1 MASQEFTTVDC
+1 
-12 TKNMSSSGKS
+12 
-22 MQDETVIFLNL
+22 
-33 DKLVHISSSR
+33 
-43 LFMLEQNIS
+43 MLEQNIT
-52 AYLANLLQLKPNQV
+52 AYLANLLKLKTSQI
-66 NAAIKLLD
+66 NAAIKLID

-87 EATGEMKDE
+87 EATGDMKDE
-96 QLRDLADKLTYTRN
+96 QLRDLNDKLIYVRN

-131 LSFAID
+131 LSLAID
-137 NVEKLQELEDI
+137 KVEKLQELEDI

-168 EPLANIILAQQI
+168 EPLAQFILKQE
-180 NTEKLKEIAKDYLN
+180 NSSEKLEDIALKYLN
-194 EEISSIDEA
+194 DEVTSSDEA
-203 ISGALDIIAEIIS
+203 LAGASDIIAETIS
-216 DNADIRAKLRKHLWQ
+216 DSADIRAKLRQHLWQ
-231 IATLNI
+231 TSSLSI
-237 TRNAEK
+237 TRDKEA
-243 DSEEA
+243 DSDEA
-248 FLMYDN
+248 FLMYED
-254 YTEPIRQ
+254 YTEPIKH

-273 ENKDILK
+273 ESKDILK
-280 VKLVSD
+280 VKLISD
-286 VEKDIHIISKFIIK
+286 IDKDIAIITKFILK
-300 ANSTLTDIILTA
+300 QNSPYKEFLTNAII
-312 ITDAYKRLI
+312 DAYKRLI

-330 NLLTENAEKQA
+330 NQLTETAQTQA
-341 IHVFG
+341 IHVFA

-351 LLLQAPLAGHTV
+351 LLLQAPLAGYTV
-363 MGLDPGYRTGCKLAI
+363 MGLDPGYRTGCKMAI

-389 VLYITMSEEK
+389 VLYITMSDDTK
-399 KSASATKVLHYI
+399 AKSAQKLLDYI
-411 QKYNVD
+411 QKYKVN

-431 EFVANLIH
+431 EFVANLINEH
-439 ENHLNIHYLITNE
+439 KLPVHYLITNE

-461 KLAIEEL
+461 KLAVEEL
-468 PDYDVTIRGAI
+468 PEYDVTIRGAI

-520 VIESAVNHVG
+520 VIEAAVNHVG

-547 NATIAKNIIKY
+547 NATVAKNIIKY
-558 REENGVFSSRKELL
+558 RDEHGIFASRKELL

-578 PAAFTQCA
+578 PTAYTQCA
-586 GFLRISGAKSPL
+586 GFLRINGATCPL
-598 DNTPVHPESYSLAE
+598 DNTPVHPESYPLAE
-612 KILAELGFSLKDLA
+612 QILAELGFSLEDLA
-626 DKNQLEI
+626 DKNKLDL
-633 LKAKVKLV
+633 LKSKIKLV
-641 QIEQLAQKLN
+641 DIDKLATKLN
-651 AGIPT
+651 AGVFT
-656 VKDILDALVKPGRDP
+656 VKDILDALTKPGRDP

-718 LIHISELST
+718 LIHISELSN
-727 KRIKHPLDV
+727 KHVKHPLDV
-736 VSVGDNLDVL
+736 VSVGDILNVL

-760 LKQVAK
+760 LKQVTK
-766 EKAHVIA
+766 ENNNVLA

>member
-1 MASQEFTTVDC
+1 
-12 TKNMSSSGKS
+12 
-22 MQDETVIFLNL
+22 
-33 DKLVHISSSR
+33 
-43 LFMLEQNIS
+43 MLEQNIT
-52 AYLANLLQLKPNQV
+52 AYLANLLKLKTSQI
-66 NAAIKLLD
+66 NAAIKLID

-87 EATGEMKDE
+87 EATGDMKDE
-96 QLRDLADKLTYTRN
+96 QLRDLNDKLIYVRN
-110 LIKRQNEIKNSI
+110 LIKRQNEIKNNI

-131 LSFAID
+131 LSLAID
-137 NVEKLQELEDI
+137 KVEKLQELEDI

-168 EPLANIILAQQI
+168 EPLAQFILKQEDSS
-180 NTEKLKEIAKDYLN
+180 EKLEDIALKYLN
-194 EEISSIDEA
+194 DEVTSSDEA
-203 ISGALDIIAEIIS
+203 LAGASDIIAETIS
-216 DNADIRAKLRKHLWQ
+216 DSADIRAKLRQHLWQ
-231 IATLNI
+231 TSSLSI
-237 TRNAEK
+237 TRDKEA
-243 DSEEA
+243 DSDEA
-248 FLMYDN
+248 FLMYED
-254 YTEPIRQ
+254 YTEPIKH

-273 ENKDILK
+273 ESKDILK
-280 VKLVSD
+280 VKLISD
-286 VEKDIHIISKFIIK
+286 IDKDIAIITKFILK
-300 ANSTLTDIILTA
+300 QNSPYKEFLTNAII
-312 ITDAYKRLI
+312 DAYKRLI

-330 NLLTENAEKQA
+330 NQLTETAQTQA
-341 IHVFG
+341 IHVFA

-351 LLLQAPLAGHTV
+351 LLLQAPLAGYTV
-363 MGLDPGYRTGCKLAI
+363 MGLDPGYRTGCKMAI

-389 VLYITMSEEK
+389 VLYITMSDDAK
-399 KSASATKVLHYI
+399 AKSAQKLLDYI
-411 QKYNVD
+411 QKYKVN

-431 EFVANLIH
+431 EFVANLINEH
-439 ENHLNIHYLITNE
+439 KLPVHYLITNE

-461 KLAIEEL
+461 KLAVEEL
-468 PDYDVTIRGAI
+468 PEYDVTIRGAI

-520 VIESAVNHVG
+520 VIEAAVNHVG

-547 NATIAKNIIKY
+547 NATVAKNIIKY
-558 REENGVFSSRKELL
+558 RDEHGIFASRKELL

-578 PAAFTQCA
+578 PTAYTQCA
-586 GFLRISGAKSPL
+586 GFLRINGATCPL
-598 DNTPVHPESYSLAE
+598 DNTPVHPESYPLAE
-612 KILAELGFSLKDLA
+612 QILAELGFSLEDLA
-626 DKNQLEI
+626 DKNKLDL
-633 LKAKVKLV
+633 LKAKIKLV
-641 QIEQLAQKLN
+641 DIAKLATKLN
-651 AGIPT
+651 AGVFT
-656 VKDILDALVKPGRDP
+656 VKDILDALTKPGRDP

-718 LIHISELST
+718 LIHISELSN
-727 KRIKHPLDV
+727 KHVKHPLDV
-736 VSVGDNLDVL
+736 VSVGDILNVL

-760 LKQVAK
+760 LKQVTK
-766 EKAHVIA
+766 ENNNVLA

>member
-1 MASQEFTTVDC
+1 
-12 TKNMSSSGKS
+12 
-22 MQDETVIFLNL
+22 
-33 DKLVHISSSR
+33 
-43 LFMLEQNIS
+43 MLEQNIT
-52 AYLANLLQLKPNQV
+52 AYLANLLKLKTSQI
-66 NAAIKLLD
+66 NAAIKLID

-87 EATGEMKDE
+87 EATSNMKDE
-96 QLRDLADKLTYTRN
+96 QLRDLNDKLIYVRN

-131 LSFAID
+131 LSLAID
-137 NVEKLQELEDI
+137 KVEKLQELEDI

-168 EPLANIILAQQI
+168 EPLAQFILKQEDSS
-180 NTEKLKEIAKDYLN
+180 EKLEDIALKYLN
-194 EEISSIDEA
+194 DEVTSSDEA
-203 ISGALDIIAEIIS
+203 LAGASDIIAETIS
-216 DNADIRAKLRKHLWQ
+216 DSADIRAKLRQHLWQ
-231 IATLNI
+231 TSSLSI
-237 TRNAEK
+237 TRDKEA
-243 DSEEA
+243 DSDEA
-248 FLMYDN
+248 FLMYED
-254 YTEPIRQ
+254 YTEPIKH

-273 ENKDILK
+273 ESKDILK
-280 VKLVSD
+280 VKLISNID
-286 VEKDIHIISKFIIK
+286 KDIAIITKFILK
-300 ANSTLTDIILTA
+300 QNSPYKEFLTNAII
-312 ITDAYKRLI
+312 DAYKRLI

-330 NLLTENAEKQA
+330 NQLTETAQTQA
-341 IHVFG
+341 IHVFA

-351 LLLQAPLAGHTV
+351 LLLQAPLAGYTV
-363 MGLDPGYRTGCKLAI
+363 MGLDPGYRTGCKMAI

-389 VLYITMSEEK
+389 VLYITMSDDTK
-399 KSASATKVLHYI
+399 AKSAQKLLDYI
-411 QKYNVD
+411 QKYKVN

-431 EFVANLIH
+431 EFVANLINEH
-439 ENHLNIHYLITNE
+439 KLPVHYLITNE

-461 KLAIEEL
+461 KLAVEEL
-468 PDYDVTIRGAI
+468 PEYDVTIRGAI

-520 VIESAVNHVG
+520 VIEAAVNHVG

-547 NATIAKNIIKY
+547 NATVAKNIIKY
-558 REENGVFSSRKELL
+558 RDEHGIFASRKELL

-578 PAAFTQCA
+578 PTAYTQCA
-586 GFLRISGAKSPL
+586 GFLRINGATCPL
-598 DNTPVHPESYSLAE
+598 DNTPVHPESYPLAE
-612 KILAELGFSLKDLA
+612 QILAELGFSLEDLA
-626 DKNQLEI
+626 DKNKLDL
-633 LKAKVKLV
+633 LKSKIKLV
-641 QIEQLAQKLN
+641 DIDKLATKLN
-651 AGIPT
+651 AGVFT
-656 VKDILDALVKPGRDP
+656 VKDILDALTKPGRDP

-718 LIHISELST
+718 LIHISELSN
-727 KRIKHPLDV
+727 KHVKHPLDV
-736 VSVGDNLDVL
+736 VSVGDILNVL

-760 LKQVAK
+760 LKQVTK
-766 EKAHVIA
+766 ENNNVLA

>member
-1 MASQEFTTVDC
+1 
-12 TKNMSSSGKS
+12 
-22 MQDETVIFLNL
+22 
-33 DKLVHISSSR
+33 
-43 LFMLEQNIS
+43 MLEQNIT
-52 AYLANLLQLKPNQV
+52 AYLANLLKLKTSQI
-66 NAAIKLLD
+66 NAAVKLID

-87 EATGEMKDE
+87 EATGDMKDE
-96 QLRDLADKLTYTRN
+96 QLRDLNDKLIYVRN

-131 LSFAID
+131 LSLAID
-137 NVEKLQELEDI
+137 KVEKLQELEDI

-168 EPLANIILAQQI
+168 EPLAQFILKQEDSS
-180 NTEKLKEIAKDYLN
+180 EKLEDIALKYLN
-194 EEISSIDEA
+194 DEVTSSDEVLA
-203 ISGALDIIAEIIS
+203 GASDIIAETIS
-216 DNADIRAKLRKHLWQ
+216 DSADIRAKLRQHLWQ
-231 IATLNI
+231 TSSLSI
-237 TRNAEK
+237 TRDKEA
-243 DSEEA
+243 DSDEA
-248 FLMYDN
+248 FLMYED
-254 YTEPIRQ
+254 YTEPIKH

-273 ENKDILK
+273 ESKDILK
-280 VKLVSD
+280 VKLISD
-286 VEKDIHIISKFIIK
+286 IDKDIAIITKFILK
-300 ANSTLTDIILTA
+300 QNSPYKEFLINAII
-312 ITDAYKRLI
+312 DAYKRLI

-330 NLLTENAEKQA
+330 NQLTETAQTQA
-341 IHVFG
+341 IHVFA

-351 LLLQAPLAGHTV
+351 LLLQAPLAGYTV
-363 MGLDPGYRTGCKLAI
+363 MGLDPGYRTGCKMAI

-389 VLYITMSEEK
+389 VLYITMSDDAK
-399 KSASATKVLHYI
+399 AKSAQKLLDYI
-411 QKYNVD
+411 QKYKVN

-431 EFVANLIH
+431 EFVANLINEH
-439 ENHLNIHYLITNE
+439 KLPVHYLITNE

-461 KLAIEEL
+461 KLAVEEL
-468 PDYDVTIRGAI
+468 PEYDVTIRGAI

-520 VIESAVNHVG
+520 VIEAAVNHVG

-547 NATIAKNIIKY
+547 NATVAKNIIKY
-558 REENGVFSSRKELL
+558 RDEHGIFASRKELL

-578 PAAFTQCA
+578 PTAYTQCA
-586 GFLRISGAKSPL
+586 GFLRINGATCPL
-598 DNTPVHPESYSLAE
+598 DNTPVHPESYPLVE
-612 KILAELGFSLKDLA
+612 QILAELGFSLEDLA
-626 DKNQLEI
+626 DKNKLDL
-633 LKAKVKLV
+633 LKAKIKLV
-641 QIEQLAQKLN
+641 DIDKLATKLN
-651 AGIPT
+651 AGVFT
-656 VKDILDALVKPGRDP
+656 VKDILDALTKPGRDP

-718 LIHISELST
+718 LIHISELSN
-727 KRIKHPLDV
+727 KHVKHPLDV
-736 VSVGDNLDVL
+736 VSVGDILNVL

-760 LKQVAK
+760 LKQVTK
-766 EKAHVIA
+766 ENNNVLA

>member
-1 MASQEFTTVDC
+1 
-12 TKNMSSSGKS
+12 
-22 MQDETVIFLNL
+22 
-33 DKLVHISSSR
+33 
-43 LFMLEQNIS
+43 MLEQNIT
-52 AYLANLLQLKPNQV
+52 AYLANLLKLKTSQI
-66 NAAIKLLD
+66 NAAIKLID

-87 EATGEMKDE
+87 EATGDMKDE
-96 QLRDLADKLTYTRN
+96 QLRDLNDKLIYVRN

-131 LSFAID
+131 LSLAID
-137 NVEKLQELEDI
+137 KVEKLQELEDI

-168 EPLANIILAQQI
+168 EPLAQFILKQED
-180 NTEKLKEIAKDYLN
+180 TSEKLEDIALKYLN
-194 EEISSIDEA
+194 DEVTSSDEA
-203 ISGALDIIAEIIS
+203 LAGASDIIAETIS
-216 DNADIRAKLRKHLWQ
+216 DSADIRTKLRQHLWQ
-231 IATLNI
+231 TSSLSI
-237 TRNAEK
+237 TRDKEA
-243 DSEEA
+243 DSDEA
-248 FLMYDN
+248 FLMYED
-254 YTEPIRQ
+254 YTEPIKH

-273 ENKDILK
+273 ESKDILK
-280 VKLVSD
+280 VKLISD
-286 VEKDIHIISKFIIK
+286 IDKDIAIITKFILK
-300 ANSTLTDIILTA
+300 QNSPYKEFLTNAII
-312 ITDAYKRLI
+312 DAYKRLI

-330 NLLTENAEKQA
+330 NQLTETAQTQA
-341 IHVFG
+341 IHVFA

-351 LLLQAPLAGHTV
+351 LLLQAPLAGYTV
-363 MGLDPGYRTGCKLAI
+363 MGLDPGYRTGCKMAI

-389 VLYITMSEEK
+389 VLYITMSDDAK
-399 KSASATKVLHYI
+399 AKSAQKLLDYI
-411 QKYNVD
+411 QKYQVN

-431 EFVANLIH
+431 EFVANLINEH
-439 ENHLNIHYLITNE
+439 KLPVHYLITNE

-461 KLAIEEL
+461 KLAVEEL
-468 PDYDVTIRGAI
+468 PEYDVTIRGAI

-520 VIESAVNHVG
+520 VIEAAVNHVG

-547 NATIAKNIIKY
+547 NATVAKNIIKY
-558 REENGVFSSRKELL
+558 RDEHGIFTSRKELL

-578 PAAFTQCA
+578 PTAYTQCA
-586 GFLRISGAKSPL
+586 GFLRINGATCPL

-612 KILAELGFSLKDLA
+612 QILAELGFSFEDLA
-626 DKNQLEI
+626 DKNKLDL
-633 LKAKVKLV
+633 LKSKIKLV
-641 QIEQLAQKLN
+641 DIDKLATKLN
-651 AGIPT
+651 AGVFT
-656 VKDILDALVKPGRDP
+656 VKDILDALTKPGRDP

-718 LIHISELST
+718 LIHISELSN
-727 KRIKHPLDV
+727 KHVKHPLDV
-736 VSVGDNLDVL
+736 VSVGDILNVL

-760 LKQVAK
+760 LKQVTK
-766 EKAHVIA
+766 ENNNVLA

>member
-1 MASQEFTTVDC
+1 
-12 TKNMSSSGKS
+12 
-22 MQDETVIFLNL
+22 
-33 DKLVHISSSR
+33 
-43 LFMLEQNIS
+43 MLEQNIT
-52 AYLANLLQLKPNQV
+52 AYLANLLKLKTSQI
-66 NAAIKLLD
+66 NAAIKLID

-87 EATGEMKDE
+87 EATGDMKDE
-96 QLRDLADKLTYTRN
+96 QLRDLNDKLIYVRN

-131 LSFAID
+131 LSLAID
-137 NVEKLQELEDI
+137 KVEKLQELEDI

-168 EPLANIILAQQI
+168 EPLAQFILKQE
-180 NTEKLKEIAKDYLN
+180 NSSEKLEDIALKYLN
-194 EEISSIDEA
+194 DEVTSSDEA
-203 ISGALDIIAEIIS
+203 LAGASDIIAETIS
-216 DNADIRAKLRKHLWQ
+216 DSADIRAKLRQHLWQ
-231 IATLNI
+231 TSSLSI
-237 TRNAEK
+237 TRDKEA
-243 DSEEA
+243 DSDEA
-248 FLMYDN
+248 FLMYED
-254 YTEPIRQ
+254 YTEPIKH

-273 ENKDILK
+273 ESKDILK
-280 VKLVSD
+280 VKLISD
-286 VEKDIHIISKFIIK
+286 IDKDIAIITKFILK
-300 ANSTLTDIILTA
+300 QNSPYKEFLTNAII
-312 ITDAYKRLI
+312 DAYKRLI

-330 NLLTENAEKQA
+330 NQLTETAQTQA
-341 IHVFG
+341 IHVFA

-351 LLLQAPLAGHTV
+351 LLLQAPLAGYTV
-363 MGLDPGYRTGCKLAI
+363 MGLDPGYRTGCKMAI

-389 VLYITMSEEK
+389 VLYITMNNDAK
-399 KSASATKVLHYI
+399 AKSAQKLLDYI
-411 QKYNVD
+411 QKYQVN

-431 EFVANLIH
+431 EFVANLINEH
-439 ENHLNIHYLITNE
+439 KLPVHYLITNE

-461 KLAIEEL
+461 KLAVEEL
-468 PDYDVTIRGAI
+468 PEYDVTIRGAI

-520 VIESAVNHVG
+520 VIEAAVNHVG

-547 NATIAKNIIKY
+547 NATVAKNIIKY
-558 REENGVFSSRKELL
+558 RDEHGIFASRKELL

-578 PAAFTQCA
+578 PTAYTQCA
-586 GFLRISGAKSPL
+586 GFLRINGATCPL
-598 DNTPVHPESYSLAE
+598 DNTPVHPESYPLAE
-612 KILAELGFSLKDLA
+612 QILAELGFSLEDLA
-626 DKNQLEI
+626 DKNKLDL
-633 LKAKVKLV
+633 LKSKIKLV
-641 QIEQLAQKLN
+641 DIDKLATKLN
-651 AGIPT
+651 AGVFT
-656 VKDILDALVKPGRDP
+656 VKDILDALTKPGRDP

-718 LIHISELST
+718 LIHISELSN
-727 KRIKHPLDV
+727 KHVKHPLDV
-736 VSVGDNLDVL
+736 VSVGDILNVL

-760 LKQVAK
+760 LKQVTK
-766 EKAHVIA
+766 ENNNVLA

>member
-1 MASQEFTTVDC
+1 
-12 TKNMSSSGKS
+12 
-22 MQDETVIFLNL
+22 
-33 DKLVHISSSR
+33 
-43 LFMLEQNIS
+43 MLEQNIT
-52 AYLANLLQLKPNQV
+52 AYLANLLKLKTSQI
-66 NAAIKLLD
+66 NAAIKLID

-87 EATGEMKDE
+87 EATGDMKDE
-96 QLRDLADKLTYTRN
+96 QLRDLNDKLIYVRN
-110 LIKRQNEIKNSI
+110 LIKRQNEIKNNI

-131 LSFAID
+131 LSLAID
-137 NVEKLQELEDI
+137 KVEKLQELEDI

-168 EPLANIILAQQI
+168 EPLAQFILKQEDSS
-180 NTEKLKEIAKDYLN
+180 EKLEDIALKYLN
-194 EEISSIDEA
+194 DEVTSSDEA
-203 ISGALDIIAEIIS
+203 LAGASDIIAETIS
-216 DNADIRAKLRKHLWQ
+216 DSADIRAKLRQHLWQ
-231 IATLNI
+231 TSSLSI
-237 TRNAEK
+237 TRDKEA
-243 DSEEA
+243 DSDEA
-248 FLMYDN
+248 FLMYED
-254 YTEPIRQ
+254 YTEPIKH

-273 ENKDILK
+273 ESKDILK
-280 VKLVSD
+280 VKLISD
-286 VEKDIHIISKFIIK
+286 IDKDIAIITKFILK
-300 ANSTLTDIILTA
+300 QNSPYKEFLTNAII
-312 ITDAYKRLI
+312 DAYKRLI

-330 NLLTENAEKQA
+330 NQLTETAQTQA
-341 IHVFG
+341 IHVFA

-351 LLLQAPLAGHTV
+351 LLLQAPLAGYTV
-363 MGLDPGYRTGCKLAI
+363 MGLDPGYRTGCKMAI

-389 VLYITMSEEK
+389 VLYITMSDDAK
-399 KSASATKVLHYI
+399 AKSAQKLLDYI
-411 QKYNVD
+411 QKYKVN

-431 EFVANLIH
+431 EFVANLINEH
-439 ENHLNIHYLITNE
+439 KLPVHYLITNE

-461 KLAIEEL
+461 KLAVEEL
-468 PDYDVTIRGAI
+468 PEYDVTIRGAI

-520 VIESAVNHVG
+520 VIEAAVNHVG

-547 NATIAKNIIKY
+547 NATVAKNIIKY
-558 REENGVFSSRKELL
+558 RDEHGIFASRKELL

-578 PAAFTQCA
+578 PTAYTQCA
-586 GFLRISGAKSPL
+586 GFLRINGATCPL
-598 DNTPVHPESYSLAE
+598 DNTPVHPESYPLAE
-612 KILAELGFSLKDLA
+612 QILAELGFSLEDLA
-626 DKNQLEI
+626 DKN
-633 LKAKVKLV
+633 KVDIDKL
-641 QIEQLAQKLN
+641 ATKLN
-651 AGIPT
+651 AGVFT
-656 VKDILDALVKPGRDP
+656 VKDILDALTKPGRDP

-718 LIHISELST
+718 LIHISELSN
-727 KRIKHPLDV
+727 KHVKHPLDV
-736 VSVGDNLDVL
+736 VSVGDILNVL

-760 LKQVAK
+760 LKQVTK
-766 EKAHVIA
+766 ENNNVLA

>member
-1 MASQEFTTVDC
+1 
-12 TKNMSSSGKS
+12 
-22 MQDETVIFLNL
+22 
-33 DKLVHISSSR
+33 
-43 LFMLEQNIS
+43 MLEQNIT
-52 AYLANLLQLKPNQV
+52 AYLANLLKLKTSQI
-66 NAAIKLLD
+66 NAAIKLID

-87 EATGEMKDE
+87 EATGDMKDE
-96 QLRDLADKLTYTRN
+96 QLRDLNDKLIYVRN

-131 LSFAID
+131 LSLAID
-137 NVEKLQELEDI
+137 KVEKLQELEDI

-168 EPLANIILAQQI
+168 EPLAQFILKQEDSS
-180 NTEKLKEIAKDYLN
+180 EKLEDIALKYLN
-194 EEISSIDEA
+194 DEVTSSDEA
-203 ISGALDIIAEIIS
+203 LAGASDIIAETIS
-216 DNADIRAKLRKHLWQ
+216 DSADIRTKLRQHLWQ
-231 IATLNI
+231 TSSLSI
-237 TRNAEK
+237 TRDKEA
-243 DSEEA
+243 DSDEA
-248 FLMYDN
+248 FLMYED
-254 YTEPIRQ
+254 YTEPIKH

-273 ENKDILK
+273 ESKDILK
-280 VKLVSD
+280 VKLISD
-286 VEKDIHIISKFIIK
+286 IDKDIAIITKFILK
-300 ANSTLTDIILTA
+300 QNSPYKEFLTNAII
-312 ITDAYKRLI
+312 DAYKRLI

-330 NLLTENAEKQA
+330 NQLTETAQTQA
-341 IHVFG
+341 IHVFA

-351 LLLQAPLAGHTV
+351 LLLQAPLAGYTV
-363 MGLDPGYRTGCKLAI
+363 MGLDPGYRTGCKMAI

-389 VLYITMSEEK
+389 VLYITMSDDAK
-399 KSASATKVLHYI
+399 AKSAQKLLDYI
-411 QKYNVD
+411 QKYKVN

-431 EFVANLIH
+431 EFVANLINEH
-439 ENHLNIHYLITNE
+439 KLPVHYLITNE

-461 KLAIEEL
+461 KLAVEEL
-468 PDYDVTIRGAI
+468 PEYDVTIRGAI

-520 VIESAVNHVG
+520 VIEAAVNHVG

-547 NATIAKNIIKY
+547 NATVAKNIIKY
-558 REENGVFSSRKELL
+558 RDEHGIFTSRKELL

-578 PAAFTQCA
+578 PTAYTQCA
-586 GFLRISGAKSPL
+586 GFLRINGATCPL
-598 DNTPVHPESYSLAE
+598 DNTPVHPESYPLAE
-612 KILAELGFSLKDLA
+612 QILAELGFSLEDLT
-626 DKNQLEI
+626 DKNKLDL
-633 LKAKVKLV
+633 LKAKIKLV
-641 QIEQLAQKLN
+641 DIDKLATKLN
-651 AGIPT
+651 AGVFT
-656 VKDILDALVKPGRDP
+656 VKDILDALTKPGRDP

-718 LIHISELST
+718 LIHISELSN
-727 KRIKHPLDV
+727 KHVKHPLDV
-736 VSVGDNLDVL
+736 VSVGDILNVL

-760 LKQVAK
+760 LKQVTK
-766 EKAHVIA
+766 ENNNVLA

>member
-1 MASQEFTTVDC
+1 
-12 TKNMSSSGKS
+12 
-22 MQDETVIFLNL
+22 
-33 DKLVHISSSR
+33 
-43 LFMLEQNIS
+43 MLEQNIT
-52 AYLANLLQLKPNQV
+52 AYLANLLKLKTSQI
-66 NAAIKLLD
+66 NAAIKLID

-87 EATGEMKDE
+87 EATGDMKDE
-96 QLRDLADKLTYTRN
+96 QLRDLNDKLIYVRN

-131 LSFAID
+131 LSLAID
-137 NVEKLQELEDI
+137 KVEKLQELEDI

-168 EPLANIILAQQI
+168 EPLAQFILKQEDSS
-180 NTEKLKEIAKDYLN
+180 EKLEDIALKYLN
-194 EEISSIDEA
+194 DEVTSSDEA
-203 ISGALDIIAEIIS
+203 LAGASDIIAETIS
-216 DNADIRAKLRKHLWQ
+216 DSADIRAKLRQHLWQ
-231 IATLNI
+231 TSSLSI
-237 TRNAEK
+237 TRDKEA
-243 DSEEA
+243 DSDEA
-248 FLMYDN
+248 FLMYED
-254 YTEPIRQ
+254 YTEPIKH

-273 ENKDILK
+273 ESKDILK
-280 VKLVSD
+280 VKLISD
-286 VEKDIHIISKFIIK
+286 IDKDIAIITKFILK
-300 ANSTLTDIILTA
+300 QNSPYKEFLTNAII
-312 ITDAYKRLI
+312 DAYKRLI

-330 NLLTENAEKQA
+330 NQLTETAQTQA
-341 IHVFG
+341 IHVFA

-351 LLLQAPLAGHTV
+351 LLLQAPLAGYTV
-363 MGLDPGYRTGCKLAI
+363 MGLDPGYRTGCKMAT

-389 VLYITMSEEK
+389 VLYITMSDDAK
-399 KSASATKVLHYI
+399 AKSAQKLLDYI
-411 QKYNVD
+411 QKYKVN

-431 EFVANLIH
+431 EFVANLINEH
-439 ENHLNIHYLITNE
+439 KLPVHYLITNE

-461 KLAIEEL
+461 KLAVEEL
-468 PDYDVTIRGAI
+468 PEYDVTIRGAI

-520 VIESAVNHVG
+520 VIEAAVNLVG

-547 NATIAKNIIKY
+547 NATVAKNIIKY
-558 REENGVFSSRKELL
+558 RDEHGIFTSRKELL

-578 PAAFTQCA
+578 PTAYTQCA
-586 GFLRISGAKSPL
+586 GFLRINGATCPL
-598 DNTPVHPESYSLAE
+598 DNTPVHPESYPLAE
-612 KILAELGFSLKDLA
+612 QILAELGFSLEDLT
-626 DKNQLEI
+626 DKNKLDL
-633 LKAKVKLV
+633 LKAKIKLV
-641 QIEQLAQKLN
+641 DIDKLATKLN
-651 AGIPT
+651 AGVFT
-656 VKDILDALVKPGRDP
+656 VKDILDALTKPGRDP

-718 LIHISELST
+718 LIHISELSN
-727 KRIKHPLDV
+727 KHVKHPLDV
-736 VSVGDNLDVL
+736 VSVGDILNVL

-760 LKQVAK
+760 LKQVTK
-766 EKAHVIA
+766 ENNNVLA

>member
-1 MASQEFTTVDC
+1 
-12 TKNMSSSGKS
+12 
-22 MQDETVIFLNL
+22 
-33 DKLVHISSSR
+33 
-43 LFMLEQNIS
+43 MLEQNIT
-52 AYLANLLQLKPNQV
+52 AYLANLLKLKTSQI
-66 NAAIKLLD
+66 NAAIKLID

-87 EATGEMKDE
+87 EATGDMKDE
-96 QLRDLADKLTYTRN
+96 QLRDLNDKLIYLRN

-131 LSFAID
+131 LSLAID
-137 NVEKLQELEDI
+137 KVEKLQELEDI

-168 EPLANIILAQQI
+168 EPLAQFILKQEDSS
-180 NTEKLKEIAKDYLN
+180 EKLEDIALKYLN
-194 EEISSIDEA
+194 DEVTSSDEVLA
-203 ISGALDIIAEIIS
+203 GASDIIAETIS
-216 DNADIRAKLRKHLWQ
+216 DSADIRAKLRQHLWQ
-231 IATLNI
+231 TSSLSI
-237 TRNAEK
+237 TRDKEA
-243 DSEEA
+243 DSDEA
-248 FLMYDN
+248 FLMYED
-254 YTEPIRQ
+254 YTEPIKH

-273 ENKDILK
+273 ESKDILK
-280 VKLVSD
+280 VKLISD
-286 VEKDIHIISKFIIK
+286 IDKDIAIITKFILK
-300 ANSTLTDIILTA
+300 QNNPYKEFLTNAII
-312 ITDAYKRLI
+312 DAYKRLI

-330 NLLTENAEKQA
+330 NQLTETAQTQA
-341 IHVFG
+341 IHVFA

-351 LLLQAPLAGHTV
+351 LLLQAPLAGYTV
-363 MGLDPGYRTGCKLAI
+363 MGLDPGYRTGCKMAI

-389 VLYITMSEEK
+389 VLYITMSDDAK
-399 KSASATKVLHYI
+399 AKSAQKLLDYI
-411 QKYNVD
+411 QKYQVN

-431 EFVANLIH
+431 EFVANLINEH
-439 ENHLNIHYLITNE
+439 KLPVHYLITNE

-461 KLAIEEL
+461 KLAVEEL
-468 PDYDVTIRGAI
+468 PEYDVTIRGAI

-520 VIESAVNHVG
+520 VIEAAVNHVG

-547 NATIAKNIIKY
+547 NATVAKNIIKY
-558 REENGVFSSRKELL
+558 RDEHGIFASRKELL

-578 PAAFTQCA
+578 PTAYTQCA
-586 GFLRISGAKSPL
+586 GFLRINGATCPL
-598 DNTPVHPESYSLAE
+598 DNTPVHPESYPLAE
-612 KILAELGFSLKDLA
+612 QILAELGFSLDDLA
-626 DKNQLEI
+626 DKNKLDL
-633 LKAKVKLV
+633 LKAKIKLV
-641 QIEQLAQKLN
+641 DIDKLATKLN
-651 AGIPT
+651 AGVFT
-656 VKDILDALVKPGRDP
+656 VKDILDALTKPGRDP

-718 LIHISELST
+718 LIHISELSN
-727 KRIKHPLDV
+727 KHVKHPLDV
-736 VSVGDNLDVL
+736 VSVGDILNVL

-760 LKQVAK
+760 LKQVTK
-766 EKAHVIA
+766 ENNNVLA

>member
-1 MASQEFTTVDC
+1 
-12 TKNMSSSGKS
+12 
-22 MQDETVIFLNL
+22 
-33 DKLVHISSSR
+33 
-43 LFMLEQNIS
+43 MLEQNIT
-52 AYLANLLQLKPNQV
+52 AYLANLLKLKTSQI
-66 NAAIKLLD
+66 NAAIKLID

-87 EATGEMKDE
+87 EATGDMKDE
-96 QLRDLADKLTYTRN
+96 QLRNLNDKLIYVRN
-110 LIKRQNEIKNSI
+110 LIKRQNEIKNNI

-131 LSFAID
+131 LSLAID
-137 NVEKLQELEDI
+137 KVEKLQELEDI

-168 EPLANIILAQQI
+168 EPLAQFILKQEDSS
-180 NTEKLKEIAKDYLN
+180 EKLEDIALKYLN
-194 EEISSIDEA
+194 DEVTSSDEA
-203 ISGALDIIAEIIS
+203 LAGASDIIAETIS
-216 DNADIRAKLRKHLWQ
+216 DSADIRAKLRQHLWQ
-231 IATLNI
+231 TSSLSI
-237 TRNAEK
+237 TRDKEA
-243 DSEEA
+243 DSDEA
-248 FLMYDN
+248 FLMYED
-254 YTEPIRQ
+254 YTEPIKH

-273 ENKDILK
+273 ESKDILK
-280 VKLVSD
+280 VKLISD
-286 VEKDIHIISKFIIK
+286 IDKDIAIITKFILK
-300 ANSTLTDIILTA
+300 QNSPYKEFLTNAII
-312 ITDAYKRLI
+312 DAYKRLI

-330 NLLTENAEKQA
+330 NQLTETAQTQA
-341 IHVFG
+341 IHVFA

-351 LLLQAPLAGHTV
+351 LLLQAPLAGYTV
-363 MGLDPGYRTGCKLAI
+363 MGLDPGYRTGCKMAI

-384 VLDHG
+384 VLEHG
-389 VLYITMSEEK
+389 VLYITMSDDAK
-399 KSASATKVLHYI
+399 AKSAQKLLDYI
-411 QKYNVD
+411 QKYQVN

-431 EFVANLIH
+431 EFVANLINEH
-439 ENHLNIHYLITNE
+439 KLPVHYLITNE

-461 KLAIEEL
+461 KLAVEEL
-468 PDYDVTIRGAI
+468 PEYDVTIRGAI

-520 VIESAVNHVG
+520 VIEAAVNHVG

-547 NATIAKNIIKY
+547 NATVAKNIIKY
-558 REENGVFSSRKELL
+558 RDEHGIFASRKELL

-578 PAAFTQCA
+578 PTAYTQCA
-586 GFLRISGAKSPL
+586 GFLRINGATCPL
-598 DNTPVHPESYSLAE
+598 DNTPVHPESYPLAE
-612 KILAELGFSLKDLA
+612 QILAELGFSLEDLA
-626 DKNQLEI
+626 DKNKLDL
-633 LKAKVKLV
+633 LKAKIKLV
-641 QIEQLAQKLN
+641 DIDKLATKLN
-651 AGIPT
+651 AGVFT
-656 VKDILDALVKPGRDP
+656 VKDILDALTKPGRDP

-718 LIHISELST
+718 LIHISELSN
-727 KRIKHPLDV
+727 KHVKHPLDV
-736 VSVGDNLDVL
+736 VSVGDILNVL

-760 LKQVAK
+760 LKQVTK
-766 EKAHVIA
+766 ENNNVLA

>member
-1 MASQEFTTVDC
+1 
-12 TKNMSSSGKS
+12 
-22 MQDETVIFLNL
+22 
-33 DKLVHISSSR
+33 
-43 LFMLEQNIS
+43 MLEQNIT
-52 AYLANLLQLKPNQV
+52 AYLANLLKLKTSQI
-66 NAAIKLLD
+66 NAAIKLID

-87 EATGEMKDE
+87 EATGDMKDE
-96 QLRDLADKLTYTRN
+96 QLRDLNDKLIYVRN

-131 LSFAID
+131 LSLAID
-137 NVEKLQELEDI
+137 KVEKLQELEDI

-168 EPLANIILAQQI
+168 EPLAQFILKQEDSS
-180 NTEKLKEIAKDYLN
+180 EKLEDIALKYLN
-194 EEISSIDEA
+194 DEVTSNDEA
-203 ISGALDIIAEIIS
+203 LAGASDIIAETIS
-216 DNADIRAKLRKHLWQ
+216 DSADIRAKLRQHLWQ
-231 IATLNI
+231 TSSLSI
-237 TRNAEK
+237 TRDKEA
-243 DSEEA
+243 DSDEA
-248 FLMYDN
+248 FLMYED
-254 YTEPIRQ
+254 YTEPIKH

-273 ENKDILK
+273 ESKDILK
-280 VKLVSD
+280 VKLISD
-286 VEKDIHIISKFIIK
+286 IDKDIAIITKFILK
-300 ANSTLTDIILTA
+300 QNSPYKEFLTNAII
-312 ITDAYKRLI
+312 DAYKRLI

-330 NLLTENAEKQA
+330 NQLTETAQTQA
-341 IHVFG
+341 IHVFA

-351 LLLQAPLAGHTV
+351 LLLQAPLAGYTV
-363 MGLDPGYRTGCKLAI
+363 MGLDPGYRTGCKMAI

-389 VLYITMSEEK
+389 VLYITMSDDAK
-399 KSASATKVLHYI
+399 AKSAQKLLDYI
-411 QKYNVD
+411 QKYKVN

-431 EFVANLIH
+431 EFVANLINEH
-439 ENHLNIHYLITNE
+439 KLPVHYLITNE

-461 KLAIEEL
+461 KLAVEEL
-468 PDYDVTIRGAI
+468 PEYDVTIRGAI

-520 VIESAVNHVG
+520 VIEAAVNHVG

-547 NATIAKNIIKY
+547 NATVAKNIIKY
-558 REENGVFSSRKELL
+558 RDEHGIFASRKELL

-578 PAAFTQCA
+578 PTAYTQCA
-586 GFLRISGAKSPL
+586 GFLRINGATCPL
-598 DNTPVHPESYSLAE
+598 DNTPVHPESYPLAE
-612 KILAELGFSLKDLA
+612 QILAELGFSLDDLA
-626 DKNQLEI
+626 DKNKLDL
-633 LKAKVKLV
+633 LKSKIKLV
-641 QIEQLAQKLN
+641 DIDKLATKLN
-651 AGIPT
+651 AGVFT
-656 VKDILDALVKPGRDP
+656 VKDILDALTKPGRDP

-718 LIHISELST
+718 LIHISELSN
-727 KRIKHPLDV
+727 KHVKHPLDV
-736 VSVGDNLDVL
+736 VSVGDILNVL

-760 LKQVAK
+760 LKQVTK
-766 EKAHVIA
+766 ENNNVLA

>member
-1 MASQEFTTVDC
+1 
-12 TKNMSSSGKS
+12 
-22 MQDETVIFLNL
+22 
-33 DKLVHISSSR
+33 
-43 LFMLEQNIS
+43 MLEQNIT
-52 AYLANLLQLKPNQV
+52 AYLANLLKLKTSQI
-66 NAAIKLLD
+66 NAAIKLID

-87 EATGEMKDE
+87 EATGDMKDE
-96 QLRDLADKLTYTRN
+96 QLRDLNDKLIYVRN
-110 LIKRQNEIKNSI
+110 LIKRQNEIKNNI

-131 LSFAID
+131 LSLAID
-137 NVEKLQELEDI
+137 KVEKLQELEDI

-168 EPLANIILAQQI
+168 EPLAQFILKQEDSS
-180 NTEKLKEIAKDYLN
+180 EKLEDIALKYLN
-194 EEISSIDEA
+194 DEVTSSDEA
-203 ISGALDIIAEIIS
+203 LAGASDIIAETIS
-216 DNADIRAKLRKHLWQ
+216 DSADIRAKLRQHLWQ
-231 IATLNI
+231 TSSLSI
-237 TRNAEK
+237 TRDKEA
-243 DSEEA
+243 DSDEA
-248 FLMYDN
+248 FLMYED
-254 YTEPIRQ
+254 YTEPIKH

-273 ENKDILK
+273 ESKDILK
-280 VKLVSD
+280 IKLISD
-286 VEKDIHIISKFIIK
+286 IDKDIAIITKFILK
-300 ANSTLTDIILTA
+300 QNSPYKEFLTNAII
-312 ITDAYKRLI
+312 DAYKRLI

-330 NLLTENAEKQA
+330 NQLTETAQTQA
-341 IHVFG
+341 IHVFA

-351 LLLQAPLAGHTV
+351 LLLQAPLAGYTV
-363 MGLDPGYRTGCKLAI
+363 MGLDPGYRTGCKMAI

-389 VLYITMSEEK
+389 VLYITMSDDAK
-399 KSASATKVLHYI
+399 AKSAQKLLDYI
-411 QKYNVD
+411 QKYKVN

-431 EFVANLIH
+431 EFVANLINEH
-439 ENHLNIHYLITNE
+439 KLPVHYLITNE

-461 KLAIEEL
+461 KLAVEEL
-468 PDYDVTIRGAI
+468 PEYDVTIRGAI

-520 VIESAVNHVG
+520 VIEAAVNHVG

-547 NATIAKNIIKY
+547 NATVAKNIIKY
-558 REENGVFSSRKELL
+558 RDEHGIFASRKELL

-578 PAAFTQCA
+578 PTAYTQCA
-586 GFLRISGAKSPL
+586 GFLRINGATCPL
-598 DNTPVHPESYSLAE
+598 DNTPVHPESYPLAE
-612 KILAELGFSLKDLA
+612 QILAELGFSLEDLA
-626 DKNQLEI
+626 DKNKLDL
-633 LKAKVKLV
+633 LKAKIKLV
-641 QIEQLAQKLN
+641 DIDKLATKLN
-651 AGIPT
+651 AGVFT
-656 VKDILDALVKPGRDP
+656 VKDILDALTKPGRDP

-718 LIHISELST
+718 LIHISELSN
-727 KRIKHPLDV
+727 KHVKHPLDV
-736 VSVGDNLDVL
+736 VSVGDILNVL

-760 LKQVAK
+760 LKQVTK
-766 EKAHVIA
+766 ENNNVLA